1 MLPNVAL
8 SLWFI
13 STKLKKKYCSN
24 QNPTTFHT
32 EYIRNIRN
40 IRIYASSMKCI
51 IQLLLFMSA
60 FSHMEIIN
68 SARPFISLTVRFSKL
83 SFSGYFPLFYQFQ
96 FKSWLESG
104 WWEAQ
109 PTSVV
114 LVTFIGSSLCI
125 AAPDGSR
132 KKNPWA
138 ELPPLL
144 LLLRLC
150 LLCTRVRISLSTAP
164 LFSRPNTTQ
173 VGAGEENDKGSSSVI
188 LAKCASVQRP
198 QSVSI

>member
-68 SARPFISLTVRFSKL
+68 SARLFISLTVRFSKL

-109 PTSVV
+109 STSVV

-132 KKNPWA
+132 KKKPLSRTPPSPPPAQAVFALHSSQNFTLHCSFILQA
-138 ELPPLL
+138 EHN
-144 LLLRLC
+144 
-150 LLCTRVRISLSTAP
+150 S
-164 LFSRPNTTQ
+164 SRRWR
-173 VGAGEENDKGSSSVI
+173 GKW
-188 LAKCASVQRP
+188 
-198 QSVSI
+198 